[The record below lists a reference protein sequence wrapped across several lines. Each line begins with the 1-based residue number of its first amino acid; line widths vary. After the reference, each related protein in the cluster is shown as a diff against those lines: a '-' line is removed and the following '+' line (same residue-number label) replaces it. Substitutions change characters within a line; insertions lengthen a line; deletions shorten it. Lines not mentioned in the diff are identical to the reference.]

1 MKHADENSF
10 KSWVKRSIA
19 PFILLSFLG
28 HGILYSSVYLAPGR
42 SLDAPEI
49 IEMSLV
55 EKPVEKKSEPRKP
68 EDLRIADQD
77 KLNNDLD
84 ENAKFLSSHN
94 QRVEKQTV
102 AQKHG
107 DFKNIQKK
115 APEGEASASKPTG
128 KWTKFMPQFDVS
140 KAVENLNEREQKFAD
155 GDMEVVQ
162 AQKKK
167 QQSQMVENSEAKPVR
182 KAGSEVSQTLD
193 YIKEL
198 DPGLET
204 MLSTKEF
211 KYYTFFSR
219 VRQQLNQHWAPKIR
233 TKVDQIYKQG
243 RRIAS
248 TDDMITNCLVTL
260 DSSGKLLRIQII
272 GVSGIRELDEAATE
286 AFRAAAPFPN
296 PPKGM
301 IDPDGTIKIQWRFVL
316 ET

>member
-1 MKHADENSF
+1 
-10 KSWVKRSIA
+10 
-19 PFILLSFLG
+19 
-28 HGILYSSVYLAPGR
+28 
-42 SLDAPEI
+42 
-49 IEMSLV
+49 
-55 EKPVEKKSEPRKP
+55 
-68 EDLRIADQD
+68 
-77 KLNNDLD
+77 
-84 ENAKFLSSHN
+84 
-94 QRVEKQTV
+94 
-102 AQKHG
+102 
-107 DFKNIQKK
+107 
-115 APEGEASASKPTG
+115 
-128 KWTKFMPQFDVS
+128 MPQFDVS